1 LIARVVALGLAA
13 AVVGCGGG
21 DTELHD
27 PTDAIGRGDIG
38 LPVLSL
44 RWRYA
49 LADNSG
55 DATPQE
61 FASPAGALGAS
72 PDADRL
78 YVGSKAGRFVAL
90 DAGRGTVGWKRRIGA
105 VSSRA
110 AVDRGKIYLGTDDG
124 ALVCLSADDGR
135 ELWRY
140 PTLGPVLE
148 TPVLAGDMVVFANE
162 ADQVYALDR
171 DSGKFRWTYKSDTPE
186 EFTLRGHA
194 GVVVD
199 GDLVFTGFASGTL
212 VALRL
217 ATGSVA
223 WLTSLK
229 GEADRFVDVDTTP
242 LVIGELVVAASS
254 AGGIYGV
261 DKATGLARF
270 RSRIE
275 GAGGLVSDGR
285 VIYAAA
291 ADTGVMALDLAGNVI
306 WRQGMRGG
314 GDPSNPELAGGYL
327 LVSLSDAGLYVL
339 DKASGRVLQYFDP
352 GNGISAT
359 PTVLRDRL
367 FLQSNGGFLYGLS
380 LHQFDGVAAH

>member
-1 LIARVVALGLAA
+1 LNLRVLALIVAA
-13 AVVGCGGG
+13 GCGGG
-21 DTELHD
+21 DLGMND

-49 LADNSG
+49 LADNSA

-61 FASPAGALGAS
+61 FASPAASLGDS

-78 YVGSKAGRFVAL
+78 YVGSKQGRFVAV
-90 DAGRGTVGWKRRIGA
+90 DARGKIVWKVRLGA
-105 VSSRA
+105 VSGRPA
-110 AVDRGKIYLGTDDG
+110 IDRLRGKLYVGTDDG
-124 ALVCLSADDGR
+124 SLVCLSTEDGH

-148 TPVLAGDMVVFANE
+148 TPLLAGDMVIFANE

-171 DSGKFRWTYKSDTPE
+171 ASGKFRWTYKSDSPE

-194 GVVVD
+194 GVAID

-242 LVIGELVVAASS
+242 LVVGELVIAASS
-254 AGGIYGV
+254 AGGVYGV
-261 DKATGLARF
+261 DKATGLTRF
-270 RSRIE
+270 RSKLE
-275 GAGGLVSDGR
+275 GVGGLVSDGKR
-285 VIYAAA
+285 IFAAA
-291 ADTGVMALDLAGNVI
+291 ADTGVMALDLAGNLM

-314 GDPSNPELAGGYL
+314 GEPSDPQLSGSYL

-339 DKASGRVLQYFDP
+339 DQASGRVLQYFDP
-352 GNGISAT
+352 GNGVSAA

-367 FLQSNGGFLYGLS
+367 YLQSNGGFLYGLT
-380 LHQFDGVAAH
+380 LHRFD